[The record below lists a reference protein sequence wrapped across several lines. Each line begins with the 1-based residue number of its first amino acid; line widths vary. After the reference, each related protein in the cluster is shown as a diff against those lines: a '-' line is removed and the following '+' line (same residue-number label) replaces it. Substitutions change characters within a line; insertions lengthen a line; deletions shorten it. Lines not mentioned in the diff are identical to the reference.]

1 MECKKKQKKSKK
13 ERKEKFVK
21 AKIKTKIDFFH
32 F

>member
-1 MECKKKQKKSKK
+1 MQKETKKSKK